1 MTEELV
7 GVEVSEAR
15 LRGPGHGR
23 DTSTGSFFQ
32 EGGLGATGEEE
43 LSPAA
48 AGACIAAPAFNT
60 HTSAS
65 SGRGGMEEW
74 WEGELAPSTSD
85 PGDTPPKRKK
95 VVVQG

>member
-1 MTEELV
+1 MGV
-7 GVEVSEAR
+7 GVSEAR

-23 DTSTGSFFQ
+23 ETSTGSFFQ
-32 EGGLGATGEEE
+32 EGGLGAEA
-43 LSPAA
+43 LSPAGVYS
-48 AGACIAAPAFNT
+48 AGPALST

-65 SGRGGMEEW
+65 SGRGGVG
-74 WEGELAPSTSD
+74 WEGWESERGDPSPLFVPPSTSD